1 MRFAKYKVFEG
12 AVTKDGHTM
21 FVQDIAKELNRK
33 SFLESKLQSTSSTNI
48 QSAPCEHNS
57 VGSAV
62 TKCVICQDCYQY
74 VIMD

>member
-1 MRFAKYKVFEG
+1 MFVIGLVIGLVIGVLLVQGISLLNDIRLERK
-12 AVTKDGHTM
+12 VTK
-21 FVQDIAKELNRK
+21 N
-33 SFLESKLQSTSSTNI
+33 TSHNI